1 MAVSSSLSTQRT
13 FKYIRLG
20 TKSGLYLVDGLL
32 ALPSACMR
40 FERVCLNIIGW
51 HNMEQV
57 SAAVDV
63 IDLTAGRLFTMRT
76 AVPSYQVAPG

>member
-1 MAVSSSLSTQRT
+1 MSNLVVSLTS
-13 FKYIRLG
+13 
-20 TKSGLYLVDGLL
+20 KSGLYLVDGLL
-32 ALPSACMR
+32 ALPSALMS

-57 SAAVDV
+57 SAAVNV
-63 IDLTAGRLFTMRT
+63 IYSTVGRLFTMRT